1 MKRRRFVFQNN
12 ISSYHE
18 YLSSFTFYRE
28 PRSYTLD
35 TSIKITPKCPAAYA
49 DDRPIIMGILFVIHK
64 FKFYFIYIGYIYSIT
79 KLSKNFYELLY
90 QNYKNIT

>member
-1 MKRRRFVFQNN
+1 MN
-12 ISSYHE
+12 IYPH
-18 YLSSFTFYRE
+18 LHFIGNQGT
-28 PRSYTLD
+28 YTLD